1 MIIQRR
7 QFSLSLAA
15 AGAALLG
22 FPAAKS
28 QAFSS
33 NHVAVRGP
41 QPLDERTELT
51 GD

>member
-7 QFSLSLAA
+7 QFSFSLAA
-15 AGAALLG
+15 AGTALLG
-22 FPAAKS
+22 FPAKS
-28 QAFSS
+28 QAFPS

-51 GD
+51 VD